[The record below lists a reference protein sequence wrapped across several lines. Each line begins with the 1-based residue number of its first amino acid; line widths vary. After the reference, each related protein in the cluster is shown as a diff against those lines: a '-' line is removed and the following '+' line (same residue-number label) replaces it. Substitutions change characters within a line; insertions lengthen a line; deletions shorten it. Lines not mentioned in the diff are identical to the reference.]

1 MLTNTAIV
9 IRDSDGIIKIIA
21 YEEADKNAFFFAVS
35 KHIAFSDCSGE
46 DIMSIYFEGKEIEYA
61 GWQQGMKFEYKDLD
75 GNTVWVGVF
84 EHWDH

>member
-9 IRDSDGIIKIIA
+9 IRSDEGIKIIA
-21 YEEADKNAFFFAVS
+21 YEEVDTNAFFITVS
-35 KHIAFSDCSGE
+35 KHIAFSDCSNE
-46 DIMSIYFEGKEIEYA
+46 DIISIYFGGKEIKYA